1 MDIPILY
8 VNLDRSENR
17 NIRMVEE
24 LNKLNVKYYRIQG
37 VDSQNISKNAL
48 KEGECQGFKYF
59 IKSNLSFRPRNKE
72 IAIILSHLKALNEI
86 VKNNFETVVIMEDD
100 LSFQYI
106 DNWNEKISDIVKSA
120 PANWKIIKMHTSA
133 PKEIETN
140 INLCERG
147 INYIP
152 LNTKALQSAGCY
164 IIKKDTA
171 IEILEKYNINGI
183 YTFPHKDEYCVC
195 ECVIFS
201 VQNVY
206 MYTVP
211 YICAIDNNVTC
222 AGNHNPADLKSN
234 QIIHSYWKQKLSGKN
249 KNSNIE
255 IKQNY
260 EKTQKFRIQSIKK
273 MMITKKNAGIS
284 LL

>member
-37 VDSQNISKNAL
+37 VDSKNINKNAL

-59 IKSNLSFRPRNKE
+59 IKSNLSFIPRSKE
-72 IAIILSHLKALNEI
+72 IAIILSHLQGLNEI
-86 VKNNFETVVIMEDD
+86 VKNNFEIAVVMEDD
-100 LSFQYI
+100 ISFQYI
-106 DNWNEKISDIVKSA
+106 NNNNYNWNEKISEIVKSA
-120 PANWKIIKMHTSA
+120 PTNWKIIKMHTSA

-140 INLCERG
+140 INLCKRG

-152 LNTKALQSAGCY
+152 LTTHALQSAGCY
-164 IIKKDTA
+164 IIKKETA
-171 IEILEKYNINGI
+171 IEILEKYNLNGI

-195 ECVIFS
+195 ECIIFS
-201 VQNVY
+201 VSNVY

-234 QIIHSYWKQKLSGKN
+234 LVIHSYWKQIFSEKN
-249 KNSNIE
+249 INIE
-255 IKQNY
+255 VKQNY
-260 EKTQKFRIQSIKK
+260 EKKEKIRIQSIKK
-273 MMITKKNAGIS
+273 IIIDQKNS
-284 LL
+284 K